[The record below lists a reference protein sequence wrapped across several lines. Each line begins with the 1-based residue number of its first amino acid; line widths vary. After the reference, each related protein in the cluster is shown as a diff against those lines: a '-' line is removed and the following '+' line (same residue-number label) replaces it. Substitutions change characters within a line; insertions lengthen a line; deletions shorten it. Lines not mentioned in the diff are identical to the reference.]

1 MRTQNY
7 LCRIAVALSAFLFV
21 ACVDKSFRLD
31 EVSTEVTLGS
41 GTTTIPLG
49 YLNEQSIGDLLGEE
63 TMGGVT
69 VDPETGDYSLAFSG
83 DEASFRVE
91 GVASSFEIPELVNKF
106 NVEYPDVELSSE
118 PIIVNQEAAVRLD
131 MGAIEDFKLGSTY
144 ILPEGISVPPIKGE
158 LYDVIRPEDIHFAV
172 PEQIDAIETLY
183 FKDVDTGRHG
193 APIHMSLAL
202 NDFEDINGGGE
213 LAIDVK
219 LSGGE
224 FKILDSEGNVFRDNH
239 YVKTYDLSSADSSLD
254 FVLYVESIRIT
265 EQLDSNHALDI
276 PLELSYDMTFDMHT
290 KPGTF
295 SLEHLPSFHVDAD
308 FEYGDADVLLNSE
321 TALFEYHASEGGNE
335 VVLGNLP
342 AEIKSIKRIA
352 LEKDTHIRLFA
363 HGLEWMSENAKKIEA
378 DITLPDYLV
387 LHKIQDVDYEYNEEG
402 HLLKATLADLDS
414 GLEIE
419 IEAIEF
425 DGDGL
430 TPENGEL
437 RLNFTPDI
445 EVRFMPDA
453 HLLVSELIPNDG
465 KDIILSTGV
474 ESAALEVLS
483 LCGHVDY
490 GYEQREV
497 IELGDMSMMTN
508 GLEINGSGLSPV
520 INISLTN
527 PLTLEAAINAELV
540 PMNNG
545 VANTENRVVIE
556 NLVITPATYRN
567 GAIEESRMNIVLAK
581 EERRD
586 EFASSE
592 CTFVACEVGN
602 LLNGAIPDALQF
614 NIALRT
620 DADKQSELY
629 VADSFVLSYDYGI
642 DVPLAFNQDTS
653 ISYSDTVGE
662 LSSTFEQLAGYSL
675 KVGDATLIVNSS
687 STIPLDFVLEAE
699 LLDAFGSPTPAQLR
713 TPEGG
718 AVIEGSEDGRTA
730 ANSQTRLAIVLPEGD
745 MESIGE
751 VDAIRFD
758 FSAKGASL
766 ESLPLNANQ
775 SLSVK
780 LQLEVAGGITIDL
793 DSMMDGEDDGYDEY
807 YE

>member
-1 MRTQNY
+1 M
-7 LCRIAVALSAFLFV
+7 ALSAFLCV

-49 YLNEQSIGDLLGEE
+49 YLEEQTIGDLLGEE
-63 TMGGVT
+63 TMEGIV
-69 VDPETGDYSLAFSG
+69 VDPETGDYSIAFSG
-83 DEASFRVE
+83 DEASFEVE
-91 GVASSFEIPELVNKF
+91 GIASSFEIPELVNRF
-106 NVEYPDVELSSE
+106 RVEYPDIELSSE
-118 PIIVNQEAAVRLD
+118 PIIINQESAVKLD
-131 MGAIEDFKLGSTY
+131 MGVIKDFKFGDEY

-172 PEQIDAIETLY
+172 PEQIDAIENLY
-183 FKDVDTGRHG
+183 FKDVDTGHHG

-202 NDFEDINGGGE
+202 NDFKDINGGGE

-219 LSGGE
+219 LAGGE
-224 FKILDSEGNVFRDNH
+224 FKIIDGDGNVFRDNR
-239 YVKTYDLSSADSSLD
+239 YTKTYDLSSADASLD
-254 FVLYVESIRIT
+254 FVLYVESIHVT
-265 EQLDSNHALDI
+265 EQLDSNHELDI

-308 FEYGDADVLLNSE
+308 FEYGDADVLLNSD

-342 AEIKSIKRIA
+342 DEIKSIKRIA

-363 HGLEWMSENAKKIEA
+363 HGLDWMSENTRKIEA

-402 HLLKATLADLDS
+402 HLLKATLADLDR

-425 DGDGL
+425 DGEGL

-453 HLLVSELIPNDG
+453 HLLVSELIPSRG
-465 KDIILSTGV
+465 EEVILSTGV
-474 ESAALEVLS
+474 ESAALDVLS
-483 LCGHVDY
+483 LCGQVDY
-490 GYEQREV
+490 SYEQREV
-497 IELGDMSMMTN
+497 IELGDTSMMSN
-508 GLEINGSGLSPV
+508 GLEINGTGLSPV

-527 PLTLEAAINAELV
+527 PLTIEAAISAELV

-545 VANTENRVVIE
+545 VAHTENRVVID
-556 NLVITPATYRN
+556 NLVITPATYLN
-567 GAIEESRMNIVLAK
+567 GAIKESRMNIVLAK

-592 CTFVACEVGN
+592 STFVACDVDK
-602 LLNGAIPDALQF
+602 LLSGSIPDALQF
-614 NIALRT
+614 NIALNT
-620 DADKQSELY
+620 DAEKQSELY

-642 DVPLAFNQDTS
+642 DVPLAFNRDLS

-687 STIPLDFVLEAE
+687 STIPLDFILEAE
-699 LLDAFGSPTPAQLR
+699 LLDAFGKPTPAQLR

-718 AVIEGSEDGRTA
+718 AVIKGSEDGRTA

-766 ESLPLNANQ
+766 ESLSLNEQQ

-793 DSMMDGEDDGYDEY
+793 GSMMDGEDDGYDEY